1 MEAGNSA
8 ALRFQVVL
16 LVALPFQRQLD
27 VCLFF
32 SSEYNYQQQNV
43 SLFIHLV
50 CNEDMEADINSTRL
64 PAWLDHQSYLIFL
77 TDFMSGEPQAWRKWS
92 F

>member
-1 MEAGNSA
+1 MSDIISSSYQEKQRVSHEMEAGNSP

-16 LVALPFQRQLD
+16 LVALPFQRLLD

-50 CNEDMEADINSTRL
+50 SNEDMETDINSTRL
-64 PAWLDHQSYLIFL
+64 PA
-77 TDFMSGEPQAWRKWS
+77 
-92 F
+92 